1 MTHGRHSLGDRHD
14 GVVKE
19 GENEKRG
26 ERGSG
31 GNNHSNNDVIRL
43 DGRKDQNDKIHKER
57 GGEGSE
63 RLSSILSRMLP
74 QQPYRSSP
82 VSSEGLRNPPLAAAL
97 VSLLHWSIFIFCTVG
112 LFLSLPL
119 LSYRSLYYSSSPS
132 LLLFILLLPL
142 VLFFFFFFSFCCT
155 VYFSSSSPSVQ
166 ILFFNKSVFHINMSP
181 PHLILSSA
189 EIYCNVT
196 HCTVLYCIVLYCIVL
211 YCIVLYCIVLYCI
224 VLYCIV

>member
-1 MTHGRHSLGDRHD
+1 MHGRHSLGDRHD

-19 GENEKRG
+19 SENEKRG
-26 ERGSG
+26 ERGSV

-142 VLFFFFFFSFCCT
+142 VLFFFFFFFFFSFCCCT
-155 VYFSSSSPSVQ
+155 VYFSSSSSSVQ
-166 ILFFNKSVFHINMSP
+166 ILFFNKSVFHINMSS
-181 PHLILSSA
+181 PHLILSFA
-189 EIYCNVT
+189 EMYCNVLYCTVLYCNVT
-196 HCTVLYCIVLYCIVL
+196 HCTAL
-211 YCIVLYCIVLYCI
+211 
-224 VLYCIV
+224 